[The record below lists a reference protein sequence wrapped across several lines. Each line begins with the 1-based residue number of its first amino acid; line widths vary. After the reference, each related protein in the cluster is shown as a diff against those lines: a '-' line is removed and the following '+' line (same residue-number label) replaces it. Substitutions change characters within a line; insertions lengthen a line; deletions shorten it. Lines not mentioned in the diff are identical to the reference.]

1 LPFAF
6 WGSNK
11 ASNMTARNAPPVEV
25 PVCNYE
31 EQLILRVPLHIA
43 EDLRKMIREAEDGKK
58 KQFPKRVAF
67 ALNCESSSFVQLGS
81 HLF

>member
-1 LPFAF
+1 
-6 WGSNK
+6 
-11 ASNMTARNAPPVEV
+11 MTARNAPPVEV